1 MIHGRQ
7 THGGKLGKRRLLR
20 RGRVPAVPLDS
31 SRREQDYH
39 HHHHRRRLRMNTG
52 SKAGSQ
58 SVEPETTT
66 TASAAAVTINSYVG
80 IMPRP
85 GEAGI
90 TMFDGKEVSTFI
102 KNWEMDCEEYGLNA
116 VQMCKKFPRYCT
128 EEIGEAVEK
137 LNEYDEGNW
146 ELFKKELKQLFW
158 QADPPKNSIAALVKL
173 IGDAKSG
180 KMTVDMYVL
189 KYTVMTQELVE
200 KNAMSIFDRNV
211 RLLEGLSEVIQSKV
225 FEYCSDRK
233 WRMLE
238 HDVNSEEPRFEDL
251 RDVVLAKARTMERKN
266 LFLSERL
273 LGVGYLSTGATITP
287 TMSTVPSTAPTT
299 MTSPNSTASDL
310 DLKDLTEQISRLTLL
325 IDGQSRQPAPPQLPW
340 NARCMY
346 CDSLVHTRRNECPE
360 FQEALAKGAVGINE
374 MGRVKLMA
382 TGEELPLMFGR
393 GGMKAVVQNKLA
405 RGAPSG
411 GAGGSPAGVV
421 GSSYGISGKDFDDE
435 FMRPWEARCSMVVGK
450 GQGGHQ

>member
-1 MIHGRQ
+1 MIIGSRVQRKTMGIMGYRKDSKRSSRVRCVNSEKRTGTTRTKGGVTGFDRLMDFVYLSYACILLVLSAGMLTISMALLRRSTFGRDSAAAPLDHHHQ
-7 THGGKLGKRRLLR
+7 QQRRESAGSGEGRRGQMRNSQYSIWDYARKLHSMLGPPPSEGFDQMMHCGGRGTHSGKLGKRRLMR
-20 RGRVPAVPLDS
+20 QPRAGVP
-31 SRREQDYH
+31 
-39 HHHHRRRLRMNTG
+39 HRHQRLRM
-52 SKAGSQ
+52 AG
-58 SVEPETTT
+58 EFDHAPTTT
-66 TASAAAVTINSYVG
+66 EAVTGTMTTIHSYVG

-137 LNEYDEGNW
+137 LNGYDEGNW

-173 IGDAKSG
+173 IRDAKSG

-189 KYTVMTQELVE
+189 KYTAMTQELIE
-200 KNAMSIFDRNV
+200 KNAMSTFDRNV
-211 RLLEGLSEVIQSKV
+211 QLLEGLSEVVQSKV
-225 FEYCSDRK
+225 FEDCSDRK

-266 LFLSERL
+266 IFLSGRRS
-273 LGVGYLSTGATITP
+273 GVGYLSTGATITP
-287 TMSTVPSTAPTT
+287 TMSTVPSAAPTT

-325 IDGQSRQPAPPQLPW
+325 IDGQSQ
-340 NARCMY
+340 
-346 CDSLVHTRRNECPE
+346 
-360 FQEALAKGAVGINE
+360 
-374 MGRVKLMA
+374 
-382 TGEELPLMFGR
+382 
-393 GGMKAVVQNKLA
+393 
-405 RGAPSG
+405 
-411 GAGGSPAGVV
+411 
-421 GSSYGISGKDFDDE
+421 
-435 FMRPWEARCSMVVGK
+435 
-450 GQGGHQ
+450 